1 VKILEVKVNNGKS
14 YVVQVGEQSFTLET
28 GLLAMQA
35 GGSVVVRLGDSVV
48 LCTATTS
55 KAPREGIDFF
65 PLTVDFEERLYA
77 AGRIPG
83 SFFRREGRP
92 SETAILT
99 SRLIDRPLRPLFP
112 KDYRNDV
119 QIIATALSSD
129 GQNYLDIP
137 AIVGASAALMISDV
151 PFETPI
157 GACRVGLIE
166 DQFIINP
173 TAEQMEQSS
182 LDLRMAG
189 TKDAILMVEAGADQV
204 HEEVMLQALQIG
216 HEAMKPLIA
225 AQEQMRQ
232 EVGKPKST
240 DYPVIT
246 IEERDRERII
256 QRIGDRVAELV
267 VQPMNKQE
275 RGLATDAL
283 ENEIL
288 GSFAGDETIDPR
300 DVKAVF
306 SDVLKVET
314 RKLILEKGQR
324 ADGRQADEIRPIW
337 TMTGLLP
344 RAHGS
349 GLFTRGETQVVSIAT
364 LGTPREEQKLDTLRP
379 EDSKRY
385 IHHYNFPPFS
395 TGETW
400 PMRGPRRREIGHG
413 ALAETALRS
422 VLPPEDVFPYT
433 LRVVSEALASN
444 GSTSMASVCGSTLSL
459 MDAGVPIQS
468 PVAGI
473 AMGLITEDEKYA
485 ILSDIQGL
493 EDHLGDMDFKVAGT
507 REGITALQM
516 DIKIKGL
523 SYEILSQ
530 ALTQARTGRLHILE
544 KMAETIA
551 EPRPELSIYAPRIT
565 TMHVDPD
572 KIGKIIGPGGKMIRK
587 IQEECEVDVDIE
599 DDGTVYIA
607 AIEGLGA
614 QKAIEM
620 IEALTEE
627 AEIGKVYV
635 GKVVRTESYGA
646 FVEILPGVDGLVHIS
661 QLADYRAPSVEDV
674 VRVGDEIMVMVIDI
688 DQESGKIRLSRQAV
702 LEGWTA
708 QEARER
714 DRKGSPSGGSRDDR
728 RGGGR
733 SRGPRSGSYDSRDRR
748 PPRRDR

>member
-1 VKILEVKVNNGKS
+1 VNNGKS
-14 YVVQVGEQSFTLET
+14 YVVQVGEQSFVLDT
-28 GLLAMQA
+28 GRLAMQA
-35 GGSVVVRLGDSVV
+35 GGSVLVQLGESVV

-55 KAPREGIDFF
+55 KKPREGLDFF

-137 AIVGASAALMISDV
+137 AIVGASAALTISEI
-151 PFETPI
+151 PFEGPI
-157 GACRVGLIE
+157 AACRIGMIE
-166 DQFIINP
+166 DEFVINP
-173 TAEQMEQSS
+173 TAEQMEQST

-189 TKDAILMVEAGADQV
+189 SEDAILMVEAGAHEL
-204 HEEVMLQALQIG
+204 HEEVILQALKLA
-216 HEAMKPLIA
+216 HEAIQPLIA
-225 AQEQMRQ
+225 LQQQMQ
-232 EVGKPKST
+232 KEIGKPKRT
-240 DYPVIT
+240 DYSVVT
-246 IEERDRERII
+246 IEERDEERIRN
-256 QRIGDRVAELV
+256 RIGNRVAELV
-267 VQPMNKQE
+267 AQPMSKQE
-275 RGLATDAL
+275 RGDAISAL
-283 ENEIL
+283 EDEIL
-288 GSFAGDETIDPR
+288 GSFVEDDTIDPK
-300 DVKAVF
+300 DIKAVF
-306 SDVLKVET
+306 QKVLKAET
-314 RKLILEKGQR
+314 RQLILDKGQR
-324 ADGRQADEIRPIW
+324 ADGRRTDEIRPIW
-337 TMTGLLP
+337 TLTGTLP

-349 GLFTRGETQVVSIAT
+349 GIFTRGETQVLSIAT
-364 LGTPREEQKLDTLRP
+364 LGTPREVQRLDTLRP

-385 IHHYNFPPFS
+385 MHHYNFPPFS

-422 VLPPEDVFPYT
+422 VIPAEDEFPYT
-433 LRVVSEALASN
+433 LRVVSECLSSN
-444 GSTSMASVCGSTLSL
+444 GSTSMASVCGSTLAL
-459 MDAGVPIQS
+459 MDAGVPITN
-468 PVAGI
+468 PVGGI
-473 AMGLITEDEKYA
+473 AMGLISEGDKYA
-485 ILSDIQGL
+485 VLSDIQGM
-493 EDHLGDMDFKVAGT
+493 EDHLGDMDFKVTGT

-523 SYEILSQ
+523 SYEILSE
-530 ALTQARTGRLHILE
+530 ALAQARTGRLHILD

-551 EPRPELSIYAPRIT
+551 EPKSELSPYAPRIT
-565 TMHVDPD
+565 TMHVDPE

-607 AIEGLGA
+607 AIDGLGA
-614 QKAIEM
+614 KKAMEM

-646 FVEILPGVDGLVHIS
+646 FVEILPGVDGMVHIS
-661 QLADYRAPSVEDV
+661 QLADYRVPSVEDV
-674 VRVGDEIMVMVIDI
+674 VRVGDEVMVMVIDVEP
-688 DQESGKIRLSRQAV
+688 DSGKIKLSRQAV
-702 LEGWTA
+702 LAGWTA
-708 QEARER
+708 EEARER
-714 DRKGSPSGGSRDDR
+714 DRKGSPSGGSRDGQ
-728 RGGGR
+728 RGG
-733 SRGPRSGSYDSRDRR
+733 RGSRDRR
-748 PPRRDR
+748 PPSRSR